1 MNSWKV
7 RVYSV
12 LLTLLIFLTGC
23 SLPGSDDNLIRY
35 NISVNVD
42 NLDPQYIS
50 TANET
55 LLILNCFEGLMK
67 LDASGQPIAALAER
81 YTLSEDKQVYTFYL
95 REGLKW
101 SDGEPLTAGDFVFAF
116 RRLFNPDSPSPNAR
130 DFRSMEN
137 ADAILSGQLAASRL
151 GIRALDSRTLEIR
164 LAEPD
169 SFFLELLATPAAMP
183 CREDFFLSCNGRYG
197 LSLKFL
203 LFNGPYVMTTWKS
216 GRYIGLRPNEEYYD
230 PLSLPTAAV
239 NLYTVRPAEENAQ
252 LLLED
257 RCDGGP
263 VLFEDLESLEGFST
277 ISFQN
282 TVHLLVFNPDMAV
295 FQDNDIRLGMC
306 TAINRQLFQSDIPDN
321 LEITNL
327 LIPPAAAILG
337 QSYRSLANR
346 VTGLVY
352 QRDEA
357 KELFETGLNRLELS
371 KLPRSS
377 MICLETGQHRFLA
390 GYLQRQWQKDLN
402 LYINLEPLSE
412 EKFYSRLSRGDYQ
425 LAILP
430 VSLDQSNPRTML
442 TRIAQYLPDTSPEET
457 EEEVPEEERETANTA
472 DTNPNASSEED
483 TQPPQPYSTTEADKE
498 ALELYLSLAGSG
510 GAAEAAQWFAKAEE
524 LLLQR
529 GYVAPLYFESH
540 YFSVSPRVSDIHFTP
555 YPGWIS
561 FQEAKKK

>member
-1 MNSWKV
+1 MKSWKT
-7 RVYSV
+7 RICSV
-12 LLTLLIFLTGC
+12 LLTLTTLLFFLTGC

-55 LLILNCFEGLMK
+55 LLILNCFKGLMK
-67 LDASGQPIAALAER
+67 LDANGRPVTALAER
-81 YTLSEDKQVYTFYL
+81 YTLSEDKRVYTFYL

-116 RRLFNPDSPSPNAR
+116 RRLFNPDSPSPSAG

-137 ADAILSGQLAASRL
+137 ADAILSGQLAVSRL
-151 GIRALDSRTLEIR
+151 GIRASDDRTLEIR
-164 LAEPD
+164 LSEPD

-203 LFNGPYVMTTWKS
+203 RFNGPYVMTTWKS

-239 NLYTVRPAEENAQ
+239 NLYTVRPAGENAQ

-277 ISFQN
+277 VSFQS
-282 TVHLLVFNPDMAV
+282 TVHLLVFNPELTV

-306 TAINRQLFQSDIPDN
+306 TAINRQLFQPDIPDN

-337 QSYRSLANR
+337 QPYRSLAKR

-357 KELFETGLNRLELS
+357 KELFETGLERLELS
-371 KLPRSS
+371 KLPRSN

-430 VSLDQSNPRTML
+430 VSLDQSNPRAML
-442 TRIAQYLPDTSPEET
+442 ARLTQYLPYTDTLPEET
-457 EEEVPEEERETANTA
+457 EEEVPEEEKE
-472 DTNPNASSEED
+472 NASSEEEI
-483 TQPPQPYSTTEADKE
+483 QPPQPYSTAAADKE

-510 GAAEAAQWFAKAEE
+510 GASEAAQWFAKAEE
-524 LLLQR
+524 LLLKR

-540 YFSVSPRVSDIHFTP
+540 YFSVSPRVTDIHFTP

>member
-1 MNSWKV
+1 MNSWKA
-7 RVYSV
+7 RIYSV
-12 LLTLLIFLTGC
+12 LLILLIFLTGC
-23 SLPGSDDNLIRY
+23 GLPGSDDNLIRY
-35 NISVNVD
+35 NISANVD

-67 LDASGQPIAALAER
+67 LDSSGRPITALAER
-81 YTLSEDKQVYTFYL
+81 YTLSEDKRVYTFYL
-95 REGLKW
+95 REGLRW
-101 SDGEPLTAGDFVFAF
+101 SDGEPLTASDFVFAF
-116 RRLFNPDSPSPNAR
+116 RRLFNPDSPSPNAG
-130 DFRSMEN
+130 DFQSIEN
-137 ADAILSGQLAASRL
+137 ADAILSGQMAVSRL
-151 GIRALDSRTLEIR
+151 GIRAADDRTLEIR
-164 LAEPD
+164 LVEPD

-203 LFNGPYVMTTWKS
+203 LFNGPYTMTTWKS
-216 GRYIGLRPNEEYYD
+216 GRYIGLRPNKEYHD

-239 NLYTVRPAEENAQ
+239 NLYTVRPAGENAQ

-277 ISFQN
+277 VNFQN

-295 FQDNDIRLGMC
+295 FRDNDIRLGIC
-306 TAINRQLFQSDIPDN
+306 TAINRQLFQPDIPDN

-327 LIPPAAAILG
+327 LIPPAAAVLG
-337 QSYRSLANR
+337 QSYRSLAKR

-357 KELFETGLNRLELS
+357 KELFETGLDRLELS
-371 KLPRSS
+371 KLPRSN
-377 MICLETGQHRFLA
+377 MICLDTGQHRFLA

-412 EKFYSRLSRGDYQ
+412 EKFYSRLNRGEYQ

-430 VSLDQSNPRTML
+430 VSLDQSNPRAML
-442 TRIAQYLPDTSPEET
+442 AQITQYLPNASQEET
-457 EEEVPEEERETANTA
+457 AEDVLKEERESV
-472 DTNPNASSEED
+472 PSEED
-483 TQPPQPYSTTEADKE
+483 TQPPQPYSTAAADKE
-498 ALELYLSLAGSG
+498 ALELYLGLAGSG

-540 YFSVSPRVSDIHFTP
+540 YFAVSSRVSDIHFTP

-561 FQEAKKK
+561 FQEAKRK